1 MKSKGNDMKLN
12 LQFFGSRG
20 ASSASDT
27 EAKKL
32 QQHFEKENARIEA
45 FLQSRDG
52 SITMENG
59 DIIERYTQKE
69 MLTILRD
76 FKDYGVMDDD
86 MAIDIMYKDGTY
98 KGYRGGDD
106 TSKMKLSNID
116 TIIYTND
123 ATQGF
128 SGKNIK
134 IENYR
139 EIYENWGNDDDWRVD
154 FARYYK

>member
-1 MKSKGNDMKLN
+1 MKIN
-12 LQFFGSRG
+12 LQYFGGRG
-20 ASSASDT
+20 ASSGGGT
-27 EAKKL
+27 QTNKL
-32 QQHFEKENARIEA
+32 QQHFEKENARIEE
-45 FLQSRDG
+45 FLQGRAG

-59 DIIERYTQKE
+59 EIIERYSQKE
-69 MLTILRD
+69 MVSILREL
-76 FKDYGVMDDD
+76 KDNAVMDDD

-123 ATQGF
+123 ATQAF

-139 EIYENWGNDDDWRVD
+139 EKYDNWGDDDDWRLD
-154 FARYYK
+154 FATYYK

>member
-1 MKSKGNDMKLN
+1 MIMAYATLAVRAEINTESEVLKMGACNSGGKG
-12 LQFFGSRG
+12 G
-20 ASSASDT
+20 A
-27 EAKKL
+27 KINKL
-32 QQHFEKENARIEA
+32 QRHFEKENARIEA
-45 FLQSRDG
+45 FLQGREG

-69 MLTILRD
+69 MLSILRD
-76 FKDYGVMDDD
+76 FKDNGVMDDD

-116 TIIYTND
+116 TVIYNND

-134 IENYR
+134 VENY
-139 EIYENWGNDDDWRVD
+139 YELYEGWHEDD
-154 FARYYK
+154 

>member
-1 MKSKGNDMKLN
+1 MNLN
-12 LQFFGSRG
+12 IQFFGGRG
-20 ASSASDT
+20 TTSASGQ
-27 EAKKL
+27 EAIKL
-32 QQHFEKENARIEA
+32 QQHFEKENARIEE
-45 FLQSRDG
+45 FLQGRAG

-59 DIIERYTQKE
+59 DILERYTQKE
-69 MLTILRD
+69 MLSILRD
-76 FKDYGVMDDD
+76 LKDNSVMDDD
-86 MAIDIMYKDGTY
+86 IAIDIMYKDGTY

-116 TIIYTND
+116 TVIYNND

-139 EIYENWGNDDDWRVD
+139 EIYENWGDDDDWRID
-154 FARYYK
+154 FAKYYK